1 MAEGQ
6 DTRKKITVNIKTPKD
21 KHSVEIEEDASIK
34 DFKEA
39 VAKKFEAQ
47 PEQLCLIFAGKIM
60 KDHENL
66 ATHNVK
72 DGLTVH
78 LVVKSPRTA
87 GSQSNQDTSTNQ
99 QRNQGPSDV
108 GNSPFGLGSLG
119 GLVGLES
126 LGMGSG
132 NFIELQQRM
141 QRELLSNP
149 ETMRQVLDNPLVQSL
164 MNDPENMRALVT
176 ANPQM
181 QELMQRNPEIS
192 HMLNNPELL
201 RQTMELARNPSML
214 QELMRSHDRAL
225 SNLESIPGG
234 YSALRRM
241 YRDIQEPMLAAA
253 ANERNPFAA
262 LVENNGADNIPNPQQ
277 GQENRDPLP
286 NPWSND
292 QGENSTASPSPTLP
306 SAGGSQGSGLF
317 ESPGIQSLT
326 AQMMENPT
334 LMRNLLNAPYTRSML
349 EAMAA
354 DPAMAN
360 RVISANPFFRLNQPM
375 QEQMRSMMPALIQ
388 QMQNPQIQSAVSN
401 PDALAA
407 IMQIQQGME
416 QLRTVAPELVEN
428 MGLTVPPT
436 TGTTTPTTGSTSPNT
451 TPAQPTDSNQQANFS
466 QFMARMVSAMALNQ
480 GLEVDG
486 QVAPPEERYRAQL
499 EQLTA
504 MGFVNR
510 DANLQALIAT
520 FGDVNAAVE
529 RLLANGQVSMS

>member
-6 DTRKKITVNIKTPKD
+6 QEGGPKKITINVKTPKE
-21 KHSVEIEEDASIK
+21 KQSVEIEENASIK

-39 VAKKFEAQ
+39 VSKKFNAQ
-47 PEQLCLIFAGKIM
+47 ADQLCLIFAGKIM
-60 KDHENL
+60 KDHETL
-66 ATHNVK
+66 GTHNIK
-72 DGLTVH
+72 DGLAVH
-78 LVVKSPRTA
+78 LVIKAPRTA
-87 GSQSNQDTSTNQ
+87 STQNQESNSTTRAQ
-99 QRNQGPSDV
+99 ADV
-108 GNSPFGLGSLG
+108 GASPFGLGSLG
-119 GLVGLES
+119 GLMGLES
-126 LGMGSG
+126 LGMGSA
-132 NFIELQQRM
+132 NFIDLQQRM

-164 MNDPENMRALVT
+164 MNDPENMRNLVT

-253 ANERNPFAA
+253 TNGRNPFAA
-262 LVENNGADNIPNPQQ
+262 LVENSNSSNQDAQNPQQ

-286 NPWSND
+286 NPWGQSQND
-292 QGENSTASPSPTLP
+292 SSTGQQQGQNR
-306 SAGGSQGSGLF
+306 GLLD
-317 ESPGIQSLT
+317 SPGMQSLT
-326 AQMMENPT
+326 AQMMENPQ
-334 LMRNLLNAPYTRSML
+334 LMRNMLNAPYTRSML

-354 DPAMAN
+354 DPAMAS
-360 RVISANPFFRLNQPM
+360 RVIAANPFLRGNPQM
-375 QEQMRSMMPALIQ
+375 QEQMRAMMPAFIQ
-388 QMQNPQIQSAVSN
+388 QMQNPQIQSVVTN

-428 MGLTVPPT
+428 MGLTVPPA
-436 TGTTTPTTGSTSPNT
+436 TTTPNTSGTNPSVPT
-451 TPAQPTDSNQQANFS
+451 SQPSDTNQQDAFS

-480 GLEVDG
+480 GVEVDG
-486 QVAPPEERYRAQL
+486 QPVPPPEERYRAQL

-504 MGFVNR
+504 MGFLNR

-520 FGDVNAAVE
+520 FGDINAAVE
-529 RLLANGQVSMS
+529 RLLSNGQLSMS